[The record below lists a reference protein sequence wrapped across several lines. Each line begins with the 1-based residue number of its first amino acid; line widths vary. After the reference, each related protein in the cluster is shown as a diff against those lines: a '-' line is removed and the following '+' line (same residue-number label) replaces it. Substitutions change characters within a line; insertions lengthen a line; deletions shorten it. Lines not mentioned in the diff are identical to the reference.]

1 MRLETFLSF
10 ISIYEI
16 TPDWSLQLVDDHFT
30 ADFEMIFAVIN
41 LQFAV
46 IDLLNVG
53 LL

>member
-10 ISIYEI
+10 TRIYEI
-16 TPDWSLQLVDDHFT
+16 TPDWSLQLVDNHST
-30 ADFEMIFAVIN
+30 ADFEMVFAVIN

-46 IDLLNVG
+46 IDIQNVG